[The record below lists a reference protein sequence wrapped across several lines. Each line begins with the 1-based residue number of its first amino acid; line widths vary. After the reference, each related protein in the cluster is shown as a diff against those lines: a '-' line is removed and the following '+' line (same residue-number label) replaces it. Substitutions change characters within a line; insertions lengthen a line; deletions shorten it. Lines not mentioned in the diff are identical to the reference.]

1 MLDWKLVRNK
11 FSNGKVTNGKNIFL
25 RNKLI
30 SREVEQRNAEII
42 SKEQCLTLHTLDM
55 GAKF

>member
-11 FSNGKVTNGKNIFL
+11 FSIDRVTNGKNFFL

-30 SREVEQRNAEII
+30 SREVEQSNAEII
-42 SKEQCLTLHTLDM
+42 SKEQCLILHTLDM